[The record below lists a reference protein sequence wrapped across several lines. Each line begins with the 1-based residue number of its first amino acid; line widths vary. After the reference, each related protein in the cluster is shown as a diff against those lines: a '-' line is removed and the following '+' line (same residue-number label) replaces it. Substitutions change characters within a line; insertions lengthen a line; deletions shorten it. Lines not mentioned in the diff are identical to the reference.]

1 MPMSSVLVKRI
12 VLLLVIVSSLVFLPR
27 AYNQQE
33 QRGQLFAA
41 SGA

>member
-1 MPMSSVLVKRI
+1 
-12 VLLLVIVSSLVFLPR
+12 VSSLVFLPR